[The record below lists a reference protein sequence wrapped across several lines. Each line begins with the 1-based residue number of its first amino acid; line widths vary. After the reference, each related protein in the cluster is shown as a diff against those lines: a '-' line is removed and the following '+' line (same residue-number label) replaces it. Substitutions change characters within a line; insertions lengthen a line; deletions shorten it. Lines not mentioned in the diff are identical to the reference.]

1 MLSLETSRS
10 VSSNVIYEVEC
21 QLDPDIVA
29 DYDAWLPGH
38 VRDVLAC
45 AGFLGAS
52 IQSTETPPG
61 ARQRRRVQYQV
72 ESPAALDHYL
82 ENNATRIRTETLQR
96 FGGQVQCERRV
107 FRPREDILSAELEPG
122 CCLNCGA
129 TITGKYCRSCGQAS
143 DVHVLSMREVAGD
156 VTHSLLHLDSRVWQT
171 LKLLILKPGELTREF
186 VAGRHQNYLPP
197 FRFYLGIS
205 ILFFAL
211 SALLPDKDLVHLDDD
226 GQTIIAPVTIKPP
239 EGAAGAPPD
248 EVSAELGKDIRE
260 ELAKAGVD
268 PALVENLP
276 KSERKDCDI
285 NLSLPLIGSVGEP
298 LSRACRSAAA
308 DGGVRLFEH
317 FAATAPRLMFL
328 FLPLMA
334 AVTLL
339 FYWRG
344 PRRLYAEHLVL
355 FLHSHAFIYL
365 LLAATAVTIAL
376 STIELPLFGFFGF
389 LTFILYAYL
398 PYYVFRSMRVVYG
411 ESRLRT
417 LLKFTAVG
425 TIYFILLGVTML
437 AGLVYSAFA
446 SS

>member
-1 MLSLETSRS
+1 

-61 ARQRRRVQYQV
+61 ARQRRRVQYRV
-72 ESPAALDHYL
+72 ESLAALDHYL
-82 ENNATRIRTETLQR
+82 ENSATRIRTETLQR
-96 FGGQVQCERRV
+96 FSGQVQCERRV
-107 FRPREDILSAELEPG
+107 FKPREEILPAALVPAG
-122 CCLNCGA
+122 CLNCGA
-129 TITGKYCRSCGQAS
+129 PVMGKYCRSCGQAT

-156 VTHSLLHLDSRVWQT
+156 VTHSLLHLDSRAWQT

-186 VAGRHQNYLPP
+186 IAGRHQDYLPP

-211 SALLPDKDLVHLDDD
+211 SALLPDKDLVHLEDD
-226 GQTIIAPVTIKPP
+226 GQAVTAPVTGKPP
-239 EGAAGAPPD
+239 GNAAHDPPD
-248 EVSAELGKDIRE
+248 ELSAELSRDIRE
-260 ELAKAGVD
+260 ELAKTGVD
-268 PALVENLP
+268 PALADNLP
-276 KSERKDCDI
+276 KADGKDCDI
-285 NLSLPLIGSVGEP
+285 DVTLPLIGSVGEP
-298 LSRACRSAAA
+298 LSSACRKIAA
-308 DGGVRLFEH
+308 DGGVRLFER
-317 FAATAPRLMFL
+317 FANTAPRLMFL

-339 FYWRG
+339 FYWRR
-344 PRRLYAEHLVL
+344 PRRLYVEHLVL

-365 LLAATAVTIAL
+365 LLAATAVTMAL

-411 ESRLRT
+411 EGRLKT
-417 LLKFTAVG
+417 SLKFTALAM
-425 TIYFILLGVTML
+425 IYFMLLGVTML
-437 AGLVYSAFA
+437 TGLAYSALA
-446 SS
+446 LS

>member
-1 MLSLETSRS
+1 LSLETSRS
-10 VSSNVIYEVEC
+10 LSANVIYEVEC

-61 ARQRRRVQYQV
+61 ERQRRRVQYRV
-72 ESPAALDHYL
+72 ESLAALDHYL
-82 ENNATRIRTETLQR
+82 ENEATRLRTETARR
-96 FGGQVQCERRV
+96 FGGRAQCERRV
-107 FRPREDILSAELEPG
+107 FKPREEILPVALEPAR
-122 CCLNCGA
+122 CLNCG
-129 TITGKYCRSCGQAS
+129 TSVTGKYCPSCGQAS
-143 DVHVLSMREVAGD
+143 DVHVLSMREVASD
-156 VTHSLLHLDSRVWQT
+156 VTHSLLHLDSRAWQT

-186 VAGRHQNYLPP
+186 IAGRHQNYLPP

-211 SALLPDKDLVHLDDD
+211 SALLPDNDLVRD
-226 GQTIIAPVTIKPP
+226 
-239 EGAAGAPPD
+239 AA
-248 EVSAELGKDIRE
+248 SAELDKDIRA

-268 PALVENLP
+268 PALAENLP

-285 NLSLPLIGSVGEP
+285 NLSLPLIGSVSEP

-334 AVTLL
+334 AVALL
-339 FYWRG
+339 FYWRR

-365 LLAATAVTIAL
+365 LLATTAVTIAL
-376 STIELPLFGFFGF
+376 STIELPLFGFFSF

-417 LLKFTAVG
+417 LLKFTALG

-437 AGLVYSAFA
+437 AGFVYTALA
-446 SS
+446 LA

>member
-1 MLSLETSRS
+1 M
-10 VSSNVIYEVEC
+10 SSNVIYEVEC

-52 IQSTETPPG
+52 IQSTETPSG
-61 ARQRRRVQYQV
+61 ERQRRRVQYRV
-72 ESPAALDHYL
+72 ESLAALDHYL
-82 ENNATRIRTETLQR
+82 ENSATRIRTETLQR
-96 FGGQVQCERRV
+96 FSGRVQCERRV
-107 FRPREDILSAELEPG
+107 FKPREDIVPAALEPAR
-122 CCLNCGA
+122 CLNCG
-129 TITGKYCRSCGQAS
+129 TPIIGKYCRACGQNA

-156 VTHSLLHLDSRVWQT
+156 VTHSLLHLDSRAWQT

-186 VAGRHQNYLPP
+186 IAGRHQSYLPP
-197 FRFYLGIS
+197 FRLYLVVS

-211 SALLPDKDLVHLDDD
+211 SALLPDKDLVHIDDD
-226 GQTIIAPVTIKPP
+226 DQAVTAPVTIKPP
-239 EGAAGAPPD
+239 ENAPGALPD
-248 EVSAELGKDIRE
+248 EVSAKLGKDIRE

-268 PALVENLP
+268 PALAENLP
-276 KSERKDCDI
+276 KSGRKDCDI
-285 NLSLPLIGSVGEP
+285 NLSLPLIGTVSEP
-298 LSRACRSAAA
+298 LSRACRSAAS

-317 FAATAPRLMFL
+317 FVATAPRLMFL

-334 AVTLL
+334 AVALL
-339 FYWRG
+339 VYWRR

-365 LLAATAVTIAL
+365 LLATTAVTIAL

-417 LLKFTAVG
+417 LLKFTALG
-425 TIYFILLGVTML
+425 TIYFILLGITML
-437 AGLVYSAFA
+437 AGFVYTALA
-446 SS
+446 LA